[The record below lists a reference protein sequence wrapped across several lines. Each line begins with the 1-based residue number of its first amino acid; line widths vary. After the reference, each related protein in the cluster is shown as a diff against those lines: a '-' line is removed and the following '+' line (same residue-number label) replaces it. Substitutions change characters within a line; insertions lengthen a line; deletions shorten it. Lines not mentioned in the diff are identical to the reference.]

1 MRAIQMSSIMIKPF
15 FHKDTYTIS
24 YVIYDVNSLK
34 AAIIDSAID
43 YEKSAGNIAFHFA
56 DAQIEFVQHHKLTVE
71 WILETHAHADHLS
84 AAHYLRSQLGGKIA
98 IGKHITQAQRI
109 FKDIFALSDSE
120 ISVSG
125 AEFDQLLS
133 HNDNLYIGDTVIKVI
148 ETPGHTKD
156 SVTYLIEDNAFVGDT
171 LFMPD
176 SGSARCDFPGGA
188 APELYLSIMQ
198 IYSLPDN
205 TKLWM
210 CHDYQPNGRELQY
223 QTTVAESKKS
233 NIHIRHDVSCDNFV
247 AIRQTRDKTLAVPRL
262 LYPALQVNIK
272 AGELPQVN
280 DRNQVLL
287 KEPVYSLDHA
297 LNHVLKVRDS

>member
-1 MRAIQMSSIMIKPF
+1 LSSIIIKPF
-15 FHKDTYTIS
+15 FHKDTCTIS
-24 YVIYDVNSLK
+24 YIIYDLNSAK

-43 YEKSAGNIAFHFA
+43 YENNAGEIAFYFA
-56 DAQIEFVQHHKLTVE
+56 DAQIEFVQHHKLEVE

-84 AAHYLRSQLGGKIA
+84 AAHYLRSKLGGKIA
-98 IGKHITQAQRI
+98 IGKYITQAQRI

-125 AEFDQLLS
+125 AEFDLLLS
-133 HNDNLYIGDTVIKVI
+133 HNDKLYIGDTVIKVI

-156 SVTYLIEDNAFVGDT
+156 SVTYLIEDNAFIGDT

-188 APELYLSIMQ
+188 ATELYQSIMQ
-198 IYSLPDN
+198 LYALPDN

-210 CHDYQPNGRELQY
+210 CHDYQPNGRKLQY

-233 NIHIRHDVSCDNFV
+233 NIHIRNDVSHDSFV

-262 LYPALQVNIK
+262 LYSALQVNIK
-272 AGELPQVN
+272 AGELPQTN
-280 DRNQVLL
+280 NRNQVLL
-287 KEPVYSLDHA
+287 KEPAHA
-297 LNHVLKVRDS
+297 LKID